1 MQESSTKALYS
12 VGENETCL
20 TAVLDNNKRRPK
32 LALFTRPKNFEWVS
46 VTSEEFI
53 AEVMAVAKGLIANGV
68 EHGDRVALLSE
79 TRYEWTVMDFA
90 IWAAGAVTVPI
101 YGSSS
106 ASQIQWIIEDSGT
119 VFAITETREH
129 TELMRFLEL
138 DSDGKPRLKG
148 SPTRLRRILEFNSSA
163 LDTLA
168 FEGRDVS
175 DDAVWE
181 RIHSTKSSDLA
192 SLVYTSGTTGRP
204 KGCRLTHANWLG
216 EARSLLTH
224 NIART
229 IARPG
234 MRYITFL
241 PLAHVFARA
250 ISLAMAIGG
259 AQQSHW
265 SDFSTISIEFQRAQP
280 NMILGVP
287 RVFEKVRNGVQAQ
300 AKSKGPLG
308 ALLFSRAEATA
319 IQYSKAL
326 DEEGPSRVLK
336 WRRALYDRLI
346 YRKVR
351 AAMGGAVQY
360 GISGG
365 SAMNPELL
373 HFFRGI
379 GTTVYEGY
387 GLTESTAAFC
397 VNYDDNIIGTVGRP
411 SGGCSARIS
420 DDGEVCLKGP
430 IIFDGYWNN
439 EEATKECFDDDGYF
453 HTGDLGE
460 ILDSGHLKI
469 TGRKKELLVTAGGKN
484 VSPGPLEDRMR
495 THPLISQV
503 MLVGDG
509 QPFIGCLVTL
519 DEVALEKWKRDH
531 GVNDNVSNRE
541 LHANPVL
548 RAEIQD
554 AINDANSTVSH
565 AEAVKKFHILDRD
578 FTEEEGELTAT
589 LKVKRHVVMQ
599 HFARDIAN
607 LYQK

>member
-148 SPTRLRRILEFNSSA
+148 SPTKLRRILEFNSSA

-204 KGCRLTHANWLG
+204 KGCRLTHANWLA

-224 NIART
+224 NIGRT

-265 SDFSTISIEFQRAQP
+265 SDFSTISIEFQRVQP

-287 RVFEKVRNGVQAQ
+287 RVFEKVRNGVQA
-300 AKSKGPLG
+300 L
-308 ALLFSRAEATA
+308 
-319 IQYSKAL
+319 
-326 DEEGPSRVLK
+326 
-336 WRRALYDRLI
+336 
-346 YRKVR
+346 
-351 AAMGGAVQY
+351 GGAVQF

-411 SGGCSARIS
+411 SGGCSAHIS
-420 DDGEVCLKGP
+420 EGGELCLKGP
-430 IIFDGYWNN
+430 VVFDGYWNN
-439 EEATKECFDDDGYF
+439 EEATEECFDEDGYF

-460 ILDSGHLKI
+460 ILDSGHIKI

-519 DEVALEKWKRDH
+519 DEVAVEKWKSDH
-531 GVNDNVSNRE
+531 GINDNVSNRE

-599 HFARDIAN
+599 HFARDVAN

>member
-1 MQESSTKALYS
+1 MKESSTKPQYS

-20 TAVLDNNKRRPK
+20 TVMLENNKRRPK

-53 AEVMAVAKGLIANGV
+53 SEVMDVAKGLIANGV
-68 EHGDRVALLSE
+68 QQGDRVALLSE

-106 ASQIQWIIEDSGT
+106 ANQIQWIIEDSGA
-119 VFAITETREH
+119 VFAVTETREH
-129 TELMRFLEL
+129 TQLMRFLVL
-138 DSDGKPRLKG
+138 GDDGKPRLKG
-148 SPTRLRRILEFNSSA
+148 SSTKLRRILEFNSSA

-168 FEGRDVS
+168 FEGRSVS
-175 DDAVWE
+175 DDVVWE

-204 KGCRLTHANWLG
+204 KGCRLTHANWLS

-224 NIART
+224 SIGRS

-250 ISLAMAIGG
+250 ISLTMAVGG

-265 SDFSTISIEFQRAQP
+265 SDFSTIAVEFQRAQP
-280 NMILGVP
+280 NLILGVP

-300 AKSKGPLG
+300 AKEKGPVG
-308 ALLFSRAEATA
+308 MLLFARAEATA
-319 IQYSKAL
+319 IQYSKSL
-326 DEEGPSRVLK
+326 DSGGPSRVLK
-336 WRRALYDRLI
+336 WRRAIFDRLM
-346 YRKVR
+346 YRKIR
-351 AAMGGAVQY
+351 AAMGGAVQFC
-360 GISGG
+360 ISGG

-397 VNYDDNIIGTVGRP
+397 VNYDDNVIGSVGRP

-420 DDGEVCLKGP
+420 EDGELCLKGP
-430 IIFDGYWNN
+430 VIFDGYWNN
-439 EEATKECFDDDGYF
+439 EKATNECFDEDGYF
-453 HTGDLGE
+453 HTGDLGDIIE
-460 ILDSGHLKI
+460 SGHIKI

-484 VSPGPLEDRMR
+484 VSPGPLEDSMR

-509 QPFIGCLVTL
+509 QPFIACLVTL
-519 DEVALEKWKRDH
+519 DDQVVEKWKRDH
-531 GVNDNVSNRE
+531 GISENVSSRE

-554 AINDANSTVSH
+554 AINGANSMVSH

-578 FTEEEGELTAT
+578 FTEENGELTAT
-589 LKVKRHVVMQ
+589 LKVKRHVVAQ
-599 HFARDIAN
+599 HFAREIAN
-607 LYQK
+607 LYQD

>member
-106 ASQIQWIIEDSGT
+106 ASQIQWIIEDSGA

-138 DSDGKPRLKG
+138 GQDGKPRLKG
-148 SPTRLRRILEFNSSA
+148 SPTKLRRILEFNSSA

-168 FEGRDVS
+168 FEGRDIS

-204 KGCRLTHANWLG
+204 KGCCLTHSNWLS
-216 EARSLLTH
+216 EVRSLLTH
-224 NIART
+224 DIGR

-250 ISLAMAIGG
+250 VSLAVLISG

-265 SDFSTISIEFQRAQP
+265 SDFSTINVEFQRAQP
-280 NMILGVP
+280 NLILGVP
-287 RVFEKVRNGVQAQ
+287 RVFEKVRNGVHDQLS
-300 AKSKGPLG
+300 SKGPLG
-308 ALLFSRAEATA
+308 KLLFARAESTA
-319 IQYSKAL
+319 IQYSLSL
-326 DEEGPSRVLK
+326 DGDGPSSFLK
-336 WRRALYDRLI
+336 WRRALYDRLL
-346 YRKVR
+346 YRKIR

-360 GISGG
+360 SISGG

-373 HFFRGI
+373 HFFRGM
-379 GTTVYEGY
+379 GSTVYEGY
-387 GLTESTAAFC
+387 GLTETTAAFA
-397 VNYDDNIIGTVGRP
+397 VNFTDNIIGTVGRP
-411 SGGCSARIS
+411 SGGCAARIA
-420 DDGEVCLKGP
+420 DNGELCLKGP
-430 IIFDGYWNN
+430 VLFDGYWNN
-439 EEATKECFDDDGYF
+439 EEATNECFDEDGYF

-460 ILDSGHLKI
+460 ILDSGHIKI
-469 TGRKKELLVTAGGKN
+469 TGREKELLVTAGGKN
-484 VSPGPLEDRMR
+484 VSPGPIEDRMR
-495 THPLISQV
+495 SHPLISQV